1 MKVTACLICGSSRF
15 SVLPFGYDH
24 EGQRLQGTLCRSCGI
39 IFLDPQLSDEQITAL
54 YSKEYFEGDFR
65 CGHAGS
71 LFDDATLPD
80 IADLPIVRRIKEFQ
94 PAGSLLDIGCAGGAF
109 LNSARA
115 AGFTVKG
122 VEMSPDAAALARS
135 RFGLDVTTGDV
146 HAGAF
151 ADGTFDVVYL
161 GDVIEHLPDP
171 RRTFTEINRIMKPG
185 ALLVIACPTQTNT
198 LFSRLGFAAYGVLGK
213 SVTVHMPPYH
223 LFEYRPQSMRALME
237 RTGFT
242 IVQFDAGVIPPG
254 EIAMRGSFLQRTGK
268 KLLQYPNAAL
278 TRLTGQWGDRL
289 NVFARKNG

>member
-1 MKVTACLICGSSRF
+1 MKVTACLICGSGNF
-15 SVLPFGYDH
+15 TVLPFGYDH
-24 EGQRLQGTLCRSCGI
+24 EGLRLQGTLCRSCGI

-54 YSKEYFEGDFR
+54 YSREYFEGDFR
-65 CGHAGS
+65 CGHTGS
-71 LFDDATLPD
+71 LFDDATLVD
-80 IADLPIVRRIKEFQ
+80 IADLPLVRRIKELQ
-94 PAGSLLDIGCAGGAF
+94 PGGMVLDIGCAGGAF
-109 LNSARA
+109 LNSAQA
-115 AGFTVKG
+115 AGFAVKG
-122 VEMSPDAAALARS
+122 VEMSPDAAELARS
-135 RFGLDVTTGDV
+135 RFGLDVITGDV
-146 HAGAF
+146 FAGKF

-171 RRTFTEINRIMKPG
+171 RRTFTEINRIMRPG

-198 LFSRLGFAAYGVLGK
+198 IFSRLGFAAYGLLGK

-242 IVQFDAGVIPPG
+242 IVRLDAGAIPPS
-254 EIAMRGSFLQRTGK
+254 EIALRGSFLQKTGK

>member
-1 MKVTACLICGSSRF
+1 MKVTACLICGSTRF
-15 SVLPFGYDH
+15 TALPFGYDH
-24 EGQRLQGTLCRSCGI
+24 EGQRLQGTLCRACGI

-65 CGHAGS
+65 CGHTGS
-71 LFDDATLPD
+71 LFDDATLAD
-80 IADLPIVRRIKEFQ
+80 ITDLPLVRRIREFQ
-94 PAGSLLDIGCAGGAF
+94 QGGTMLDIGCAGGAF

-122 VEMSPDAAALARS
+122 VEMSPDAAQLART
-135 RFGLDVTTGDV
+135 RFGLDVITGDV
-146 HAGAF
+146 FAGKF

-198 LFSRLGFAAYGVLGK
+198 LFSRLGCSAYTLLGT

-223 LFEYRPQSMRALME
+223 LFEYRPGSMRALME
-237 RTGFT
+237 RTGFS
-242 IVQFDAGVIPPG
+242 IVQLDAGAIPPG
-254 EIAMRGSFLQRTGK
+254 EIAMRGSFAQKAGK
-268 KLLQYPNAAL
+268 KLMQYPNALL
-278 TRLTGQWGDRL
+278 TRLTGKWGDRL